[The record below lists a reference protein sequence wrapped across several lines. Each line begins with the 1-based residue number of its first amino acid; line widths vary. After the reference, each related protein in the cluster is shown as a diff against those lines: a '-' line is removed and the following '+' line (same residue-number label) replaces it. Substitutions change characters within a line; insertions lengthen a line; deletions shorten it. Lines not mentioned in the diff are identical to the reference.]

1 MSSPQQLRIAMVG
14 LRGIPATYGG
24 VEKAV
29 EGLAVELARMGHHV
43 TVYGRRAYCDTS
55 VTSYEG
61 VRLKYLPQ
69 INTKHLEAV
78 SHTALALA
86 HVLGSREYD
95 LVHIHATGPAL
106 LSFLPRVLRL
116 PTIAT
121 VQGLDFRREKWGA
134 LASQV
139 LKMGALAAARV
150 PTRTIVVSRE
160 LRRHFAET
168 YGTATT
174 YIPNGVDTADLSER
188 TPVDGLEADQFVLY
202 LGRLVPEKH
211 IHTLIDAHARSGL
224 DVPLAIAGPSSH
236 SDAYVSALREQA
248 AGMQNVIFLGPRY
261 GSEKAWL
268 LANAGVFV
276 QPSSI
281 EGLPIALLE
290 ALACGTFPVTSN
302 IPENLEPI
310 TTDDGTLGLHAPVGD
325 ADALGQRLREA
336 FSLPDRHDRAAA
348 LQRNV
353 ETTYNWPAIARKTH
367 EVYMDAV
374 PARNPGR
381 RG

>member
-29 EGLAVELARMGHHV
+29 EGLAVELARMGHRV
-43 TVYGRRAYCDTS
+43 TVYGRQAYCDTS

-78 SHTALALA
+78 SHTALALV
-86 HVLGSREYD
+86 HIVRSREYD

-106 LSFLPRVLRL
+106 LAFLPRALRL

-121 VQGLDFRREKWGA
+121 VQGLDFRREKWGPV
-134 LASQV
+134 ASQV
-139 LKMGALAAARV
+139 LRVGALAAAKV

-160 LRRHFAET
+160 LHRHFAET
-168 YGTATT
+168 YGTSTT
-174 YIPNGVDTADLSER
+174 YIPNGVDTADLDER
-188 TPVDGLEADQFVLY
+188 SPVEGLDADQYVLY

-224 DVPLAIAGPSSH
+224 DIPLAIAGPSSH
-236 SDAYVSALREQA
+236 SDAYVSALRRQA
-248 AGMQNVIFLGPRY
+248 TGKKNVVFLGPRY
-261 GSEKAWL
+261 GAEKAWL
-268 LANAGVFV
+268 LANAAMFV

-290 ALACGTFPVTSN
+290 ALACGTFPVTSD

-310 TTDDGTLGLHAPVGD
+310 TTDDGTLGLSAPVGD

-336 FSLPDRHDRAAA
+336 FSLPDRQARAAA

-353 ETTYNWPAIARKTH
+353 EATYNWPAIARKTH
-367 EVYMDAV
+367 EVYLDALAV
-374 PARNPGR
+374 SNSR
-381 RG
+381 